1 MLIRCQ
7 RCGEPLD
14 ASARFCGACGAQI
27 EDPNIGRLIGG
38 RYTLRERL
46 GEGALGVVYAAEQV
60 ELRRRLAIKLL
71 PEDAARNATT
81 VERFRREGELLCQ
94 LRSAHTVTTYE
105 FDRDADGSLYI
116 AMELVNGKSL
126 ADVFRA
132 EGPFEWP
139 RVLRILAG
147 LCDSLGEAHSI
158 GVVHRNLKL
167 ENILLESRPT
177 SPDFVKVLDFG
188 LAKIIQSRL
197 SLSPVG
203 ETVGAIEFMSPEQ
216 LMSRPMD
223 GRSDLYALGV
233 LGFLLATGRHPF
245 AEARTYGDL
254 VTAHVKTEP
263 PLASTVRADLSPE
276 IDMVFSRLLEK
287 EPHRRFPDA
296 HALAALISV
305 MLAPYAIRDA
315 PQGDT
320 LHVPEGEEDTA
331 LAEMPVTKPPR
342 KA

>member
-1 MLIRCQ
+1 MKMRCQ

-14 ASARFCGACGAQI
+14 ASARFCGACGTAI
-27 EDPNIGRLIGG
+27 EDPNIGRVIGG
-38 RYTLRERL
+38 RYTLRERI
-46 GEGALGVVYAAEQV
+46 GEGSLGVVYAAEQV
-60 ELRRRLAIKLL
+60 PLRRRLAIKLL
-71 PEDAARNATT
+71 PPGAERDATT
-81 VERFRREGELLCQ
+81 VERFRREGQVLCQ
-94 LRSAHTVTTYE
+94 LRSAHTVTTFE
-105 FDRDADGSLYI
+105 FDRDSDGSLYI
-116 AMELVNGKSL
+116 AMELASGKSL
-126 ADVFRA
+126 AEVFRA

-139 RVLRILAG
+139 RVLRVLAG
-147 LCDSLGEAHSI
+147 LCDSLGEAHAL
-158 GVVHRNLKL
+158 GVVHRNLRL
-167 ENILLESRPT
+167 ENILLESRAT

-188 LAKIIQSRL
+188 LAKLLPARP

-216 LMSRPMD
+216 LMSRPID

-254 VTAHVKTEP
+254 VGAHIKNEP

-276 IDMVFSRLLEK
+276 VDMVFSRLLEK

-296 HALAALISV
+296 QALAALINV

-331 LAEMPVTKPPR
+331 LAELPMTKPPEPS
-342 KA
+342 

>member
-1 MLIRCQ
+1 MKIRCQ

-14 ASARFCGACGAQI
+14 ASARFCGACGAAL
-27 EDPNIGRLIGG
+27 EDSNIGRVIGG

-46 GEGALGVVYAAEQV
+46 GEGSLGVVYAAEQV
-60 ELRRRLAIKLL
+60 ALRRRLAIKLL
-71 PEDAARNATT
+71 PVGAERNATT
-81 VERFRREGELLCQ
+81 VERFRREGEVLCQ

-105 FDRDADGSLYI
+105 FDKDADGSLYI
-116 AMELVNGKSL
+116 AMELATGKTL
-126 ADVFRA
+126 AEVFRA

-147 LCDSLGEAHSI
+147 LCDALGEAHTL
-158 GVVHRNLKL
+158 GVVHRNLTL
-167 ENILLESRPT
+167 ETILLESRAT
-177 SPDFVKVLDFG
+177 SPDFVKVMDFG
-188 LAKIIQSRL
+188 LAKFLPTNL

-216 LMSRPMD
+216 LMSKPMD

-233 LGFLLATGRHPF
+233 LGYLLATGRHPF
-245 AEARTYGDL
+245 ANARTYGDL
-254 VTAHVKTEP
+254 VTAHVKLEP

-276 IDMVFSRLLEK
+276 VDMVFSRLLEK

-296 HALAALISV
+296 HSLSALIGV

-320 LHVPEGEEDTA
+320 LHVPEGEEETA
-331 LAEMPVTKPPR
+331 LAEIPVTKPP
-342 KA
+342 KS

>member
-1 MLIRCQ
+1 MKIRCQ

-14 ASARFCGACGAQI
+14 ASARFCGACGAAL
-27 EDPNIGRLIGG
+27 EDPNLGRIIGG

-46 GEGALGVVYAAEQV
+46 GEGSLGVVYAAEQV
-60 ELRRRLAIKLL
+60 TLRRRLAIKLL
-71 PEDAARNATT
+71 PEGAERNATT
-81 VERFRREGELLCQ
+81 VERFRREGEVLCQ

-105 FDRDADGSLYI
+105 FDRDADGTLYI
-116 AMELVNGKSL
+116 AMELVTGRTL
-126 ADVFRA
+126 AEVFRA

-147 LCDSLGEAHSI
+147 LCDSIGEAHTL
-158 GVVHRNLKL
+158 GVVHRNLTL
-167 ENILLESRPT
+167 ENILLESRAT
-177 SPDFVKVLDFG
+177 APDFVKVHDFG
-188 LAKIIQSRL
+188 LAKFLPANL

-216 LMSRPMD
+216 LMSRPID

-245 AEARTYGDL
+245 AQARTYGDL
-254 VTAHVKTEP
+254 VTAHIKQEP

-276 IDMVFSRLLEK
+276 VDMVFARLLEK

-296 HALAALISV
+296 HALAALIGV

-315 PQGDT
+315 PPGDT
-320 LHVPEGEEDTA
+320 LIVPEGEEETA
-331 LAEMPVTKPPR
+331 LAEIPVTKPPLR
-342 KA
+342 S

>member
-1 MLIRCQ
+1 MKIRCQ
-7 RCGEPLD
+7 SCGEPLD
-14 ASARFCGACGAQI
+14 ASARFCGACGTAL
-27 EDPNIGRLIGG
+27 EDPNIGRVIGG
-38 RYTLRERL
+38 RYTLRERI
-46 GEGALGVVYAAEQV
+46 GEGSLGVVYAAEQTS
-60 ELRRRLAIKLL
+60 LRRRLAFKLL
-71 PEDAARNATT
+71 PEGADRNATT
-81 VERFRREGELLCQ
+81 VARFRREGEVLCQ

-105 FDRDADGSLYI
+105 FDRDADGTLYI
-116 AMELVNGKSL
+116 AMELVSGKSL

-147 LCDSLGEAHSI
+147 LCDSLGEAHAL
-158 GVVHRNLKL
+158 GVVHRDLKP
-167 ENILLESRPT
+167 ENILLEPRAT

-188 LAKIIQSRL
+188 LAKYLPSKL

-216 LMSRPMD
+216 LMSKPMD

-245 AEARTYGDL
+245 SGARTYGDL
-254 VTAHVKTEP
+254 VSAHIKTEP

-276 IDMVFSRLLEK
+276 VDMVFSRLLEK

-296 HALAALISV
+296 QALSALINV
-305 MLAPYAIRDA
+305 MLAPYAMREA

-320 LHVPEGEEDTA
+320 LHVPEGDEDTA
-331 LAEMPVTKPPR
+331 LAERPVTTPPP